1 MKLEQIIASSCRQR
15 ILMAMSKVKKTHIT
29 NLVRLTNSTYNDVRR
44 NVGILEKEGIVRIQ
58 SCGNLKMIELDF
70 SNPKTVKLLKAL
82 QSLKTSMESAM

>member
-1 MKLEQIIASSCRQR
+1 
-15 ILMAMSKVKKTHIT
+15 MAMSKVKKTHIT